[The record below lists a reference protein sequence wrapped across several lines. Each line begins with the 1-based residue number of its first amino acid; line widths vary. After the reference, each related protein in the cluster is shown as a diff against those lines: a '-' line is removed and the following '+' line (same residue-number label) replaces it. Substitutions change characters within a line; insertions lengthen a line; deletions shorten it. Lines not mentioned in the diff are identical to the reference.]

1 MGVSSK
7 CAKHPAIPA
16 RSTAGREWFRG
27 LPARPY
33 LLTLDPI
40 SSEMGKRNKGKK
52 ETSWSSHLL
61 NLGLLAVLLSVV
73 FLPESPIRTRL
84 AAWRAQARLSVL
96 VEEHWQAL
104 AATSARMDMVG
115 TSTAMIIEFGD
126 YECPF
131 CRDSDAHLEAVME
144 SHPDVTIGFRH
155 YPLTVIHPKAE
166 GAARAAICAEEQGR
180 FPQFHSL
187 LFESTEWQETGD
199 WKTLAENAGVADLA
213 SYESCL
219 MDEATGRRLEE
230 DMRLG
235 EALGVTSTPTF
246 FYQFGRHVGY
256 ANEEQFLELIE
267 QSR

>member
-1 MGVSSK
+1 
-7 CAKHPAIPA
+7 
-16 RSTAGREWFRG
+16 
-27 LPARPY
+27 
-33 LLTLDPI
+33 
-40 SSEMGKRNKGKK
+40 MGKGDKDKK
-52 ETSWSSHLL
+52 ETSWSGHLL

-104 AATSARMDMVG
+104 AATSARLDTVDA
-115 TSTAMIIEFGD
+115 SSAMIIEFGD

-131 CRDSDAHLEAVME
+131 CRDSDAQLEAVME
-144 SHPDVTIGFRH
+144 SHPNVAIGFRH
-155 YPLTVIHPKAE
+155 YPLTAIHPKAVD
-166 GAARAAICAEEQGR
+166 AARAAICAEEQGR
-180 FPQFHSL
+180 FQQVHSL
-187 LFESTEWQETGD
+187 LFGSTEWREIGG

-219 MDEATGRRLEE
+219 MGEAAGRRLEE

-246 FYQFGRHVGY
+246 FFQFGRYVGY
-256 ANEEQFLELIE
+256 ATEEQFLELIE

>member
-1 MGVSSK
+1 
-7 CAKHPAIPA
+7 
-16 RSTAGREWFRG
+16 
-27 LPARPY
+27 
-33 LLTLDPI
+33 
-40 SSEMGKRNKGKK
+40 MGKRDKDKK
-52 ETSWSSHLL
+52 ETSWSGHLL

-73 FLPESPIRTRL
+73 FLPESPIRTRF

-104 AATSARMDMVG
+104 AATSARMDTVDA
-115 TSTAMIIEFGD
+115 STAMIIEFGD

-131 CRDSDAHLEAVME
+131 CRDSHAHLEAVME
-144 SHPDVTIGFRH
+144 SDQEVTIGYRH
-155 YPLTVIHPKAE
+155 YPLTAIHPRAE
-166 GAARAAICAEEQGR
+166 DAARAAICAEAQGR

-187 LFESTEWQETGD
+187 LFESSEWRETGD
-199 WKTLAENAGVADLA
+199 WKTLAELVGVGDLV
-213 SYESCL
+213 SYEDCL
-219 MDEATGRRLEE
+219 RGEATGRRLEE

>member
-1 MGVSSK
+1 
-7 CAKHPAIPA
+7 
-16 RSTAGREWFRG
+16 
-27 LPARPY
+27 
-33 LLTLDPI
+33 
-40 SSEMGKRNKGKK
+40 MGKGDKDKK
-52 ETSWSSHLL
+52 ETGWSGHLL

-73 FLPESPIRTRL
+73 FLPDSPIRTRL

-104 AATSARMDMVG
+104 AATSARLDTVDA
-115 TSTAMIIEFGD
+115 STAMIIEFGD

-131 CRDSDAHLEAVME
+131 CRDSDAQLEAVME

-155 YPLTVIHPKAE
+155 YPLTAIHPKAE
-166 GAARAAICAEEQGR
+166 DAARAAICAEEQG
-180 FPQFHSL
+180 
-187 LFESTEWQETGD
+187 
-199 WKTLAENAGVADLA
+199 TLPTDTFAA
-213 SYESCL
+213 SSGRRSGGTSG
-219 MDEATGRRLEE
+219 TGRRSPRTPAWPTWLRTRAALWTKQRDEGWRK

-256 ANEEQFLELIE
+256 ATEEQFLELIE